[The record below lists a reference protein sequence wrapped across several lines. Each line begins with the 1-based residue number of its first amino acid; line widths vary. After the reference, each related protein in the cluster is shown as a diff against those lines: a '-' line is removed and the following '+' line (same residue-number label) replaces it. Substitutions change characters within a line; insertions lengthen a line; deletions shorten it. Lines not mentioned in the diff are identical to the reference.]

1 MQAQGYEVV
10 EYANESESAATEKVP
25 MITRAEIKKHTLRT
39 SEADFYAKDAVIGS
53 PLWRLFDR
61 KLRRE
66 LTRRFDPDHDIVC
79 HPFGRAHAELATA
92 LGGFHIE
99 TGIGYND
106 TFARF
111 RVYESYAWMHYH
123 QGKER
128 RGGDAY
134 EWVVPNYFDLD
145 EWPLGTP
152 RPIDF
157 GDDYLLFFGRI
168 VADKGMAVVKAIA
181 ERVNIPVVVCGQG
194 DPEPWKH
201 TNIFPVPPVSGRQR
215 ASLLGGARAVLMP
228 TQFTEPFGGSGV
240 EGQLLGTPLLSTDHG
255 AFAETV
261 IHGFNGY
268 RCHTLGDWLTAIDNA
283 KKLSRYAIS
292 RHARANYSLE
302 AVGKRYDAVFQ
313 QVNDL
318 RGDGWF
324 TREAR
329 NVAPA

>member
-1 MQAQGYEVV
+1 MMQAQGYEVV
-10 EYANESESAATEKVP
+10 EYANESESTAAEKVP
-25 MITRAEIKKHTLRT
+25 MLTLSEIKKHTLRT
-39 SEADFYAKDAVIGS
+39 SNADFYAKDAVIGS
-53 PLWRLFDR
+53 PLWRIFDR

-66 LTRRFDPDHDIVC
+66 LTRRFDPDCDIVC
-79 HPFGRAHAELATA
+79 HPFGRPHAELATA

-134 EWVVPNYFDLD
+134 EWVVPNYFDLN
-145 EWPLGTP
+145 EWPLGAR
-152 RPIDF
+152 RPDLPE
-157 GDDYLLFFGRI
+157 DYVLYFGRV
-168 VADKGMAVVKAIA
+168 VADKGLAVVKAIA
-181 ERVNIPVVVCGQG
+181 ERSEIPVVICGQG
-194 DPEPWKH
+194 DVTPWAH
-201 TNIFPVPPVSGRQR
+201 PNIRSIPPVSGPAR
-215 ASLLGGARAVLMP
+215 ASVLGGARAVLMP

-240 EGQLLGTPLLSTDHG
+240 EGQLLGTPLISTDHG

-261 IHGFNGY
+261 VHGFNGY

-283 KKLSRYAIS
+283 KKLSRDAIS

-302 AVGKRYDAVFQ
+302 AVGKRYDAVFK

-318 RGDGWF
+318 RGEGWF
-324 TREAR
+324 TREPR
-329 NVAPA
+329 HVAPA